1 MILPEHLTET
11 RQSCSILHTCMIS
24 ELGGLFLF
32 IAQGLSSFSYASAS
46 IIYYFV
52 NQFPGF
58 YSKKVV
64 STKVHVHDES
74 RI

>member
-46 IIYYFV
+46 IICYFV

-58 YSKKVV
+58 SSKKVV